1 MRVVILNGAAA
12 DDTPGGRIERA
23 LLAHLAAQDHSVRT
37 FTLRDNNIGNCAGD
51 FFCWV
56 RSPGQCMV
64 ADDNREIA
72 AAVANADL
80 LIYLTPVTFGGYSST
95 LKKAVDHQ
103 IQNIS
108 PFFVTLN
115 GETHHAR
122 RYARYA
128 DLLVIGWQPER
139 NPAAAAIF
147 RHLVWRNSLN
157 LYPRTWHCEIVSGD
171 PSEATLASQIAFAL
185 DVMARR
191 ESDSRPTLPANPVR
205 PDQDRAVPRSALLLV
220 GSPRTHTSTS
230 RALGDY
236 LMQQLGA
243 RGVRTETVYLYTT
256 LNNPHKMQHLLGQIE
271 RADLT
276 VLAFPLYFDTLPA
289 PVILLLERLAAHRAA
304 HPAPGAGFAALINC
318 GFPEP
323 QHNANALAVCAEFAR
338 SAGFA
343 WLGGLALGGGE
354 GVVHGT
360 PLNELDGRARP
371 LKKALDMAAE
381 TLAQGRPIP
390 AAAQDLISKPL
401 IPPWAYRLVG
411 TLGWRRAAR
420 RWGAQ
425 KDLKRRPYRVEV

>member
-12 DDTPGGRIERA
+12 DDSLGARVERA
-23 LLAHLAAQDHSVRT
+23 VLAHLASQDHSVRT
-37 FTLRDNNIGNCAGD
+37 FTLRDNKIGNCAGD

-80 LIYLTPVTFGGYSST
+80 LIYLTPITFGGYSST

-108 PFFVTLN
+108 PFFVTLS

-157 LYPRTWHCEIVSGD
+157 LYARTWHCEIVSGD
-171 PSEATLASQIAFAL
+171 PTEAALALQIAFAL
-185 DVMARR
+185 DIMARG
-191 ESDSRPTLPANPVR
+191 ESDPRPTLPINQLD
-205 PDQDRAVPRSALLLV
+205 PDQGRAAPRSALLLV
-220 GSPRTHTSTS
+220 GSPRTSTSTS
-230 RALGDY
+230 HAIGDY
-236 LMQQLGA
+236 LMQQLEA
-243 RGVRTETVYLYTT
+243 RGVQTEITHIYTT

-276 VLAFPLYFDTLPA
+276 VPAFPLYFDTLPA

-304 HPAPGAGFAALINC
+304 HPAPAAGFAALVNC

-360 PLNELDGRARP
+360 PLTELDGRARP
-371 LKKALDMAAE
+371 LKKALALAAE
-381 TLAQGRPIP
+381 ALARGRSIP
-390 AAAQDLISKPL
+390 PEARKLISRPL

-411 TLGWRRAAR
+411 TFGWRQAAR
-420 RWGAQ
+420 RWGAH
-425 KDLKRRPYRVEV
+425 KHLKRRPYQAEE

>member
-1 MRVVILNGAAA
+1 MRIVILNGAAA
-12 DDTPGGRIERA
+12 DDTLGGRIERA
-23 LLAHLAAQDHSVRT
+23 LFAQLATQNHSVRT
-37 FTLRDNNIGNCAGD
+37 FTLRESNIGNCAGD

-72 AAVANADL
+72 AAIARADL
-80 LIYLTPVTFGGYSST
+80 LICLTPITFGGYNST

-139 NPAAAAIF
+139 NPATAAIF

-157 LYPRTWHCEIVSGD
+157 LYARTWHCEIVSGD
-171 PSEATLASQIAFAL
+171 PAEAALASQIAFAL
-185 DVMARR
+185 DVMARH
-191 ESDSRPTLPANPVR
+191 ESDPRPTLPAAPIH
-205 PDQDRAVPRSALLLV
+205 PDQDGAALRSALLLV
-220 GSPRTHTSTS
+220 GSPRTRTSTS
-230 RALGDY
+230 HALGDY

-243 RGVRTETVYLYTT
+243 RGVQTETVYLYTT
-256 LNNPHKMQHLLGQIE
+256 LSNPQKMQQLLAQIE

-276 VLAFPLYFDTLPA
+276 VLAFPLYIDTLPA
-289 PVILLLERLAAHRAA
+289 PVILLLERLAAYRAA
-304 HPAPGAGFAALINC
+304 RPDPGAGFAALANC

-343 WLGGLALGGGE
+343 WRGGLAPGGGE
-354 GVVHGT
+354 EVVHRT
-360 PLNELDGRARP
+360 PLTELDGRARP
-371 LKKALDMAAE
+371 LKRALALAAE
-381 TLAQGRPIP
+381 DLARGQPIP
-390 AAAQDLISKPL
+390 LAAQDLLSKPL
-401 IPPWAYRLVG
+401 IPVWAYRLVG
-411 TLGWRRAAR
+411 GFGWYQAAR
-420 RWGAQ
+420 RRGAQ
-425 KDLKRRPYRVEV
+425 KDLKSQPYQGEV

>member
-1 MRVVILNGAAA
+1 MRIVILNGAAA
-12 DDTPGGRIERA
+12 DDTLGGRIERA
-23 LLAHLAAQDHSVRT
+23 LLARLARQDHSVRT
-37 FTLRDNNIGNCAGD
+37 FTLRDNKIGNCAGD

-80 LIYLTPVTFGGYSST
+80 LIYLTPITFGGYSST

-122 RYARYA
+122 RYSRYA
-128 DLLVIGWQPER
+128 DLLVIGWQPEG

-147 RHLVWRNSLN
+147 RHLVWRNTLN
-157 LYPRTWHCEIVSGD
+157 LYARTWHCEIVSGD
-171 PSEATLASQIAFAL
+171 PTEAALASRIAFAL
-185 DVMARR
+185 DVIARH
-191 ESDSRPTLPANPVR
+191 ESDPRPALPATPLH
-205 PDQDRAVPRSALLLV
+205 PEQDRAAPRSALLLV
-220 GSPRTHTSTS
+220 GSPRTRNSTS
-230 RALGDY
+230 HALGDY

-243 RGVRTETVYLYTT
+243 RGVQTETVYLYTM
-256 LNNPHKMQHLLGQIE
+256 LNNPHKMQQLVAQVE

-276 VLAFPLYFDTLPA
+276 VLAFPLYIDTLPA

-304 HPAPGAGFAALINC
+304 RPAPGAGFAALANC
-318 GFPEP
+318 GFPEA

-343 WLGGLALGGGE
+343 WRGGLALGGGE
-354 GVVHGT
+354 GVVHRT
-360 PLNELDGRARP
+360 PLTELDGRARP
-371 LKKALDMAAE
+371 LKRALALAAE
-381 TLAQGRPIP
+381 ALARGQPIP
-390 AAAQDLISKPL
+390 PAAQDLLSEPL
-401 IPPWAYRLVG
+401 IPIWAYRLVG
-411 TLGWRRAAR
+411 SFGWRQAAR

-425 KDLKRRPYRVEV
+425 KDLKRRPYQAEV

>member
-12 DDTPGGRIERA
+12 DDALGGRVERA
-23 LLAHLAAQDHSVRT
+23 VLAHLATRDHSVRT
-37 FTLRDNNIGNCAGD
+37 FTLRENKIGNCAGD

-80 LIYLTPVTFGGYSST
+80 LVYLTPITFGGYSST

-108 PFFVTLN
+108 PFFITLN

-122 RYARYA
+122 RYPRYA
-128 DLLVIGWQPER
+128 DFLVIGWQPER
-139 NPAAAAIF
+139 NPGAAAVF

-171 PSEATLASQIAFAL
+171 PSEATLASQIAFAM
-185 DVMARR
+185 DVMARH
-191 ESDSRPTLPANPVR
+191 ESDPRPALPAPQIQPGQER
-205 PDQDRAVPRSALLLV
+205 PAPHSALLLV
-220 GSPRTHTSTS
+220 GSPRTRNSTS
-230 RALGDY
+230 HALGDY

-243 RGVRTETVYLYTT
+243 RGVQTEIVHLYTT
-256 LNNPHKMQHLLGQIE
+256 LSNPQKMQHLLVQVE
-271 RADLT
+271 RSDLT
-276 VLAFPLYFDTLPA
+276 VLAFPLYIDTLPA

-304 HPAPGAGFAALINC
+304 HPAPDAGFAALVNC

-360 PLNELDGRARP
+360 PLNELDARAAP
-371 LKKALDMAAE
+371 LKRALALAAE
-381 TLAQGRPIP
+381 ALARGQPVPP
-390 AAAQDLISKPL
+390 AAEKLISKPL

-411 TLGWRRAAR
+411 TFGWLRAAR
-420 RWGAQ
+420 RWGAHR
-425 KDLKRRPYRVEV
+425 DLNRRPYQAEE